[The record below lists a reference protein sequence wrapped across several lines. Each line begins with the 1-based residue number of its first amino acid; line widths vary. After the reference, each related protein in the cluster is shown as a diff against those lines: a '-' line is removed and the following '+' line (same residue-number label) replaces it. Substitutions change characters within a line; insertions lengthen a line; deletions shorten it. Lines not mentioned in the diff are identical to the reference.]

1 MIYGSDI
8 LIGIYFTAFIFK
20 GYLMPHTTLK
30 KHEVSMLRSEIEML
44 ISERQSL
51 LKTVGAAARFV
62 ENLDSSI
69 LPKEACK
76 SAKILS
82 NSLNQLNDETL
93 RDALEKV
100 KA

>member
-1 MIYGSDI
+1 MHHTI
-8 LIGIYFTAFIFK
+8 LK
-20 GYLMPHTTLK
+20 EQ
-30 KHEVSMLRSEIEML
+30 EVSMLRTEIEML
-44 ISERQSL
+44 MRERQSL
-51 LKTVGAAARFV
+51 LNAVGAAARFV
-62 ENLDSSI
+62 ASMDGRI

-76 SAKILS
+76 SAKLLS

>member
-1 MIYGSDI
+1 
-8 LIGIYFTAFIFK
+8 
-20 GYLMPHTTLK
+20 MPHTILK
-30 KHEVSMLRSEIEML
+30 EQEVSMLRSEIEML
-44 ISERQSL
+44 INERQSL

-76 SAKILS
+76 TAKMLS
-82 NSLNQLNDETL
+82 KSLNQLNDETL

>member
-1 MIYGSDI
+1 MSHTI
-8 LIGIYFTAFIFK
+8 LK
-20 GYLMPHTTLK
+20 EQ
-30 KHEVSMLRSEIEML
+30 EVSMLRSEIEML

-62 ENLDSSI
+62 ASLDSSI
-69 LPKEACK
+69 LPKEACET
-76 SAKILS
+76 AQILS
-82 NSLNQLNDETL
+82 KSLNQLNDETL

>member
-1 MIYGSDI
+1 M
-8 LIGIYFTAFIFK
+8 FK
-20 GYLMPHTTLK
+20 GNIMPHTILK
-30 KHEVSMLRSEIEML
+30 EQEVSMLRSEIEML

-62 ENLDSSI
+62 ACLDSSI

-76 SAKILS
+76 TAKILS
-82 NSLNQLNDETL
+82 KSLNQLNDETL